1 MHRLRRAVL
10 FTLLLAGLAMPGR
23 AQAADPILMF
33 LLGIARDMVIAHVTK
48 PRPKQEVPLVDL
60 ELVYPGTLVEPDHIR
75 RLIDECFAY
84 LSPPQRGEIFA
95 ALNEALLSP
104 RNAAVR
110 APMIDYFVQ
119 HALAVR
125 AAQQRLAQMTLEEK
139 QMIAAEFRAATTGMP
154 PEEQEQLTMVLRQG
168 LLPLPDDLGQLML
181 AALEAR

>member
-10 FTLLLAGLAMPGR
+10 FALLLASLAPAR

-33 LLGIARDMVIAHVTK
+33 LLGIARDMVIAHVT
-48 PRPKQEVPLVDL
+48 RPQPKEAAPMVDL
-60 ELVYPGTLVEPDHIR
+60 GRVYPGTLVEPDQIR
-75 RLIDECFAY
+75 RLIDECFGY
-84 LSPPQRGEIFA
+84 LSQSQRGEIFD

-104 RNAAVR
+104 KNAAVR

-125 AAQQRLAQMTLEEK
+125 AAQQRLAQMTPDEK
-139 QMIAAEFRAATTGMP
+139 RMIAAEFRAATLGMP
-154 PEEQEQLTMVLRQG
+154 QEEQEQLSAVLRQG

-181 AALEAR
+181 AALER

>member
-1 MHRLRRAVL
+1 MHLLRRAAL
-10 FTLLLAGLAMPGR
+10 FTVLLASVAVPTR

-48 PRPKQEVPLVDL
+48 PQPKETAPLVDL
-60 ELVYPGTLVEPDHIR
+60 GRVYPGTLVEPEQIR
-75 RLIDECFAY
+75 RLIDECFTY
-84 LSPPQRGEIFA
+84 LSSAQRGEIFA

-125 AAQQRLAQMTLEEK
+125 AAQQRLARMTPDEK
-139 QMIAAEFRAATTGMP
+139 RTIAAEFRAATLGMP
-154 PEEQEQLTMVLRQG
+154 QEEQEQLSAVLRQG

-181 AALEAR
+181 AALER

>member
-10 FTLLLAGLAMPGR
+10 FTLLLAGLAAPSR

-48 PRPKQEVPLVDL
+48 TQPKAQTPLVDL
-60 ELVYPGTLVEPDHIR
+60 GRVYPGTLVEPEHLS

-84 LSPPQRGEIFA
+84 LSRGQRAEIFA
-95 ALNEALLSP
+95 SLNEALLSP
-104 RNAAVR
+104 KNAAVR

-125 AAQQRLAQMTLEEK
+125 AAHQRLAQMTPDEK
-139 QMIAAEFRAATTGMP
+139 RMIAAEFRAATHGMP
-154 PEEQEQLTMVLRQG
+154 QDEQEQLSTVLRQG
-168 LLPLPDDLGQLML
+168 LLPLPEDLSQLML
-181 AALEAR
+181 AALER